1 MATQSIYETLAT
13 RTTETSVPAMGKD
26 EQGKT
31 ILVPHTIPE
40 NLFPSDKV
48 FENKDDLIE
57 WADERDYLFPLLQMG
72 VQSGLIDIRA
82 KFKACKKEDTWTPEY
97 GQANVDK
104 HEWTVAKRPNQNGK
118 VSLDKARFA
127 DCLAMIAKLTDAGMD
142 FETIK
147 NMTVGIYGEQVVDA
161 IIETLS

>member
-31 ILVPHTIPE
+31 ILVPHTIPK

-72 VQSGLIDIRA
+72 LQSGLIDIRA
-82 KFKACKKEDTWTPEY
+82 KFKACRKEDTWSPEY
-97 GQANVDK
+97 GQDNINK
-104 HEWTVAKRPNQNGK
+104 HEWTPCKRPNQGGK
-118 VSLDKARFA
+118 VSLDKVRFE
-127 DCLAMIAKLTDAGMD
+127 DCMAMIAKLTTTGMD
-142 FETIK
+142 FNTIRE
-147 NMTVGIYGEQVVDA
+147 MTTGIYGEEIVNA
-161 IIETLS
+161 IIETLK